1 MSSCLDDDWRS
12 DLRHAAMEVMQALLI
27 SYLKDL
33 QEKQLLD
40 VYPELLKRLD
50 DSNDDLRIYA
60 CELL

>member
-1 MSSCLDDDWRS
+1 
-12 DLRHAAMEVMQALLI
+12 MEVMQALLI

-60 CELL
+60 CDLL